1 MDKHIA
7 VYPGSFD
14 PFTLGHLEVVERAA
28 KLFGEVI
35 VAVAEKAEKSHCFSV
50 QERVRMAA
58 DACREIPA
66 ARVDSFR
73 GLVVGY
79 AREQGAC
86 TLVKG
91 LRAAS
96 DFERE
101 LQMAMMNRELA
112 PELDTL
118 YLMTTPARSFVS
130 SSLIKHVHT
139 LGGDVSR
146 FVTPLVQQM
155 LDDKRA
161 ARAVEP

>member
-1 MDKHIA
+1 VDKHIA

-28 KLFGEVI
+28 RLFGEVI
-35 VAVAEKAEKSHCFSV
+35 VAVAEEAEKSHCFSV
-50 QERVRMAA
+50 PERVRMAS

-66 ARVDSFR
+66 ARVDSFC

-86 TLVKG
+86 TLIKG

-139 LGGDVSR
+139 LGGDVSH
-146 FVTPLVQQM
+146 FVTPLVLQM
-155 LDDKRA
+155 LDDKLA